1 MAALAGALAA
11 LAAVVALGRIGGQ
24 LRRETLVLAGIVI
37 STFLSACISLFKAL
51 NEESVS
57 AIVFWIMGSLQGRSW
72 DHVLLILPYYLLGCS
87 LMLAFSRELDFLS
100 LGESQARQLG
110 VATTQVRLALLG
122 GAGLVTA
129 AGVAVAGV
137 IGFVGLV
144 VPHMVRLLLGAEHRP
159 LMIYSALLGGLLLV
173 WSDVAAR
180 VILPGGAEL
189 PVGVITALL
198 GGPFFC
204 FLLRRQQAGHS

>member
-1 MAALAGALAA
+1 
-11 LAAVVALGRIGGQ
+11 
-24 LRRETLVLAGIVI
+24 
-37 STFLSACISLFKAL
+37 
-51 NEESVS
+51 
-57 AIVFWIMGSLQGRSW
+57 
-72 DHVLLILPYYLLGCS
+72 
-87 LMLAFSRELDFLS
+87 
-100 LGESQARQLG
+100 
-110 VATTQVRLALLG
+110 
-122 GAGLVTA
+122 
-129 AGVAVAGV
+129 VAVAGV